1 MRRTA
6 GILMLLLLLAG
17 CENSENDQQ
26 ERDVASLSQAYQNQ
40 FKIGV
45 ALNRFQV
52 TGEVPQAIPLI
63 TKHFNTITPE
73 NLLKWERVHPEP
85 DQYNFDSAD
94 RFVDLGEANDM
105 FIVGHTLVWHNQV
118 PDWVFENENGE
129 EINKEALLQRMQEHI
144 STIAGHY
151 KGRID
156 GWDVV
161 NEAVLD
167 EGGMRKSKWYNIIGE
182 DFVEKAFQYAHE
194 ADPDAELYYNDY
206 NLWKPEKREA
216 AINLVKRLQSQDIP
230 VHGIGMQAHLGIDD
244 PPIGMV
250 EESIRAFSDLG
261 VKVMIT
267 ELDVD
272 VLPGEE
278 DVEIE
283 FEDGGEVPTA
293 LNPYQEGLP
302 DSVQQH
308 LSQRYTDLFELFSKY
323 QDNIDRVTF
332 WGLNDGQSWK
342 NNFPIRGRTNYPL
355 LFDRNYQP
363 KPAFYRVIEVAKD

>member
-1 MRRTA
+1 MKSIEFHKIRQTV

-17 CENSENDQQ
+17 CENSEYDQQ
-26 ERDVASLSQAYQNQ
+26 EKDVASLSKAYQNQ

-52 TGEVPQAIPLI
+52 AGEVPQAMPLI

-85 DQYNFDSAD
+85 DLYNFDSAD
-94 RFVDLGEANDM
+94 RFVDLGETNDM

-129 EINKEALLQRMQEHI
+129 EINREALLQRMQKHI

-194 ADPDAELYYNDY
+194 TDPDAELYYNDY

-244 PPIGMV
+244 PPIEML
-250 EESIRAFSDLG
+250 EESIRAFST
-261 VKVMIT
+261 V
-267 ELDVD
+267 
-272 VLPGEE
+272 
-278 DVEIE
+278 
-283 FEDGGEVPTA
+283 
-293 LNPYQEGLP
+293 
-302 DSVQQH
+302 S
-308 LSQRYTDLFELFSKY
+308 S
-323 QDNIDRVTF
+323 
-332 WGLNDGQSWK
+332 
-342 NNFPIRGRTNYPL
+342 
-355 LFDRNYQP
+355 
-363 KPAFYRVIEVAKD
+363 